1 MVKLEM
7 QVAGLPNSG
16 TDFKPGVNYARIAEA
31 AGILGLR
38 IEDPAGLPDAIKQ
51 VLEHQGPALLDIVTN
66 PYELIKPPDL
76 KLSQAWGF
84 SLFMLKETV
93 LGNAS
98 NVTELIESNLR

>member
-1 MVKLEM
+1 LP
-7 QVAGLPNSG
+7 GLAQLG
-16 TDFKPGVNYARIAEA
+16 TDFKPDVNYARIAEA
-31 AGILGLR
+31 AGILGVR
-38 IEDPAGLPDAIKQ
+38 VEDPAGLPGCHKASDGAS
-51 VLEHQGPALLDIVTN
+51 GASALGRSDQ

-98 NVTELIESNLR
+98 NINELIGSNLR